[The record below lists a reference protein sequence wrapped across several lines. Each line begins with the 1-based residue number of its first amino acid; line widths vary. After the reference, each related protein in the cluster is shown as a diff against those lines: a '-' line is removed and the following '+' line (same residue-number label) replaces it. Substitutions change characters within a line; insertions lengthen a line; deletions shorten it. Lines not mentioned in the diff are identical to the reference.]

1 MCFKKISYLCN
12 VIRTNTDH
20 TDETDIHFN
29 IKSFMKILFVYFSK
43 KQMCETADQAIE
55 FINGLKYRNQ
65 ENQPN
70 LVVNDHTRELLQ
82 QAFRQEWQTNEHG
95 RDYIWLG
102 GKDYAGIP
110 SKQVFGYLEIATT
123 GCGNTRIYGYKPL
136 ADTVEE
142 HDRIVKER
150 DEAAAKVQQEK
161 REAAVQKRLGELY
174 EQRKGWY
181 RVQLDIKLMVFNN
194 HGNDYIADTTF
205 EGDIIATCGADA
217 YNKAVKHLCDGP
229 EEVITYHGNISAL
242 QSWSDMTS
250 YGYEFLFLG
259 VKTDDGYSV
268 EKWEEAKANGEI

>member
-1 MCFKKISYLCN
+1 
-12 VIRTNTDH
+12 
-20 TDETDIHFN
+20 
-29 IKSFMKILFVYFSK
+29 MKILFVYFSK
-43 KQMCETADQAIE
+43 KQMCETAEQAIE

-65 ENQPN
+65 ENQVS
-70 LVVNDHTRELLQ
+70 LVVNEKTAEKLRQMFDTGAWVDVRPG
-82 QAFRQEWQTNEHG
+82 ADFFRFMENGFEHQ
-95 RDYIWLG
+95 YI
-102 GKDYAGIP
+102 AP
-110 SKQVFGYLEIATT
+110 LEIATT
-123 GCGNTRIYGYKPL
+123 NCGNTRIYGYKPL

-229 EEVITYHGNISAL
+229 EEVITYHGNISSL

-259 VKTDDGYSV
+259 VKTDEGYSV

>member
-1 MCFKKISYLCN
+1 
-12 VIRTNTDH
+12 
-20 TDETDIHFN
+20 
-29 IKSFMKILFVYFSK
+29 MKILFVYFSK
-43 KQMCETADQAIE
+43 KQMCETAEQAIE

-65 ENQPN
+65 ESQPN

-82 QAFRQEWQTNEHG
+82 QAFASKWQTNEHG
-95 RDYIWLG
+95 RDYMWIGDPRWG
-102 GKDYAGIP
+102 SAKP
-110 SKQVFGYLEIATT
+110 MKQVFGRLEVKTT
-123 GCGNTRIYGYKPL
+123 NCRETCIYGYKPL

-150 DEAAAKVQQEK
+150 DEAAAKIQQEK

-229 EEVITYHGNISAL
+229 EEVVNYHGNMSSL

-268 EKWEEAKANGEI
+268 EKWEEWKRNGEI